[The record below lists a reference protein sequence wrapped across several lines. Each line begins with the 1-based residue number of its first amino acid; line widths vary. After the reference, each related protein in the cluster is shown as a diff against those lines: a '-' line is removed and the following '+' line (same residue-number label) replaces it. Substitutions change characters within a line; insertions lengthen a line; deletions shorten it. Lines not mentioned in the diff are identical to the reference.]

1 MSSSHANMRAMDSG
15 QIICQQLP
23 SVRTWLRVAVVTE
36 TYPPEVNG
44 VAMTISR
51 MIAGLQ
57 QREHQIQLIRPRQ
70 NPRDNAACGPG
81 FEEVLQ
87 RGVGI
92 PRYDSLKIGL
102 PAKQAL
108 LRLWALQRPD
118 IV

>member
-1 MSSSHANMRAMDSG
+1 MMRAMDSG

-23 SVRTWLRVAVVTE
+23 TKRKILRVAVVTE

-51 MIAGLQ
+51 MVAGLQ
-57 QREHQIQLIRPRQ
+57 QRQHQIQLIRPRQ
-70 NPRDNAACGPG
+70 HHGDSAANTQN

-87 RGVGI
+87 RGVSI
-92 PRYDSLKIGL
+92 PRYDSLKMGL

-118 IV
+118 LV